1 MPKNVEIKARVAD
14 LDAVEMRVRPLAT
27 SGPFEIAQDDT
38 FFPCAQGRL
47 KLRELAPDRGELICY
62 ARPDTAGPKVS
73 DYKLVPTST
82 PGLLREAL
90 AAALGVLGR
99 VVKVRRL
106 YLVGRT
112 RVHLDRV
119 AGLGEF
125 LELEVVLAES
135 EDAAVGEAEA
145 RHLLTAFGVAPED
158 LVVGAYLDLL
168 RFTPTRSS

>member
-14 LDAVEMRVRPLAT
+14 LDAVEARVRPLST
-27 SGPFEIAQDDT
+27 SGPFELAQDDT

-47 KLRELAPDRGELICY
+47 KLRELAPDRGELIFY

-73 DYKLVPTST
+73 DYTLVPTNT
-82 PGLLREAL
+82 PGLLRAAL

-99 VVKVRRL
+99 VVKARRL

-119 AGLGEF
+119 ADLGEF
-125 LELEVVLAES
+125 LELEVVLADT
-135 EDAAVGEAEA
+135 EDEAAGEAEA
-145 RHLLTAFGVAPED
+145 RRILTALGVAPED

-168 RFTPTRSS
+168 GLNPSRSS

>member
-14 LDAVEMRVRPLAT
+14 LDAVEARVRPLAT
-27 SGPFEIAQDDT
+27 SGPFELAQDDT
-38 FFPCAQGRL
+38 FFPCAEGRL
-47 KLRELAPDRGELICY
+47 KLRELAPDRGELIFY

-73 DYKLVPTST
+73 DYTLVPTST

-99 VVKVRRL
+99 VVKARRL

-119 AGLGEF
+119 MGLGEF
-125 LELEVVLAES
+125 LELEVVLADT
-135 EDAAVGEAEA
+135 EDVAVGEAEA
-145 RHLLTAFGVAPED
+145 RHILTELGVAPED

-168 RFTPTRSS
+168 RLNPSRSS